1 MPNYCLL
8 MTCSQAPKNNGNG
21 DIEKAGDNKPYWV
34 KSDDGTNPGDPLDK
48 NKPPLFQA
56 GDCVS
61 FGFRI
66 LDQLGNPIT
75 ALPPNVAVVAII
87 SAKSGQP
94 NVPKNSSP
102 YRVGGS
108 PNSPKMFLLA
118 SKDGDGGVRQTVYF
132 DNRGVTQS
140 GFTAGLW
147 IGFDY
152 QYCVLSHTSDTTSK
166 FELTVACE
174 CAGSSQWA
182 FDPEMDVRKGG

>member
-21 DIEKAGDNKPYWV
+21 DIEKTGDNKPYWV

-56 GDCVS
+56 GDSVS

-66 LDQLGNPIT
+66 LDATGNLVPSL
-75 ALPPNVAVVAII
+75 ASDMAVVAII

-94 NVPKNSSP
+94 NAPKNSSP
-102 YRVGGS
+102 YRIGS
-108 PNSPKMFLLA
+108 SPKMFLLG
-118 SKDGDGGVRQTVYF
+118 SRSGGGGVPTLVAF
-132 DNRGVTQS
+132 DKNGL
-140 GFTAGLW
+140 AGSW
-147 IGFDY
+147 SSDRYQWVGFDY
-152 QYCVLSHTSDTTSK
+152 QYCVLSHASDTTSK

-174 CAGSSQWA
+174 FAGSSQWA